1 MEIFVLTTTVPPPPR
16 AMIGMPLVVVA
27 DSKLLLQ
34 KSSTRTKLNTRS
46 FSLKLAL
53 KNPRRSRPCCSS
65 FDDDDDDDSKPT
77 PNNTVVNLD
86 VSGLRQET
94 KRQET
99 KALKKVANATTK
111 LRLSKEKMNEL
122 LENPNATTEMLEE
135 CPDVDFLESDVEEK
149 KKRLEEVR
157 TLLAMVENF
166 TGGKKNKE
174 DDSKWQEC
182 AEFAMKLGISDAPP
196 PKPPRGPKK
205 VKNVSKTGPRRPY
218 FAYASGN
225 DVNDDDDIP
234 TTEIR
239 VGRTS
244 EDNDIVSLDP
254 TNDPNEWWMHA
265 AGCPGSHVV
274 IKSTAPSDAAFFD
287 AALLAAKF
295 SKASRVGRVKV
306 SVVRCR
312 QVSKPK
318 GAKPGLVRLSGD
330 VRTMEVRVDE
340 NLDRLEMLER
350 TKT

>member
-1 MEIFVLTTTVPPPPR
+1 MEIFVLTTMVPPPR

-225 DVNDDDDIP
+225 DVNDDEDIP

>member
-1 MEIFVLTTTVPPPPR
+1 M
-16 AMIGMPLVVVA
+16 
-27 DSKLLLQ
+27 
-34 KSSTRTKLNTRS
+34 
-46 FSLKLAL
+46 
-53 KNPRRSRPCCSS
+53 
-65 FDDDDDDDSKPT
+65 
-77 PNNTVVNLD
+77 NLD

-157 TLLAMVENF
+157 TLLAMV
-166 TGGKKNKE
+166 
-174 DDSKWQEC
+174 
-182 AEFAMKLGISDAPP
+182 MKLAISDAPP

-225 DVNDDDDIP
+225 DVNDDEDIT

>member
-1 MEIFVLTTTVPPPPR
+1 MEIFVLTTMVPPPPR

-46 FSLKLAL
+46 FSLKVAL

-205 VKNVSKTGPRRPY
+205 GKNVSKTGPRRPY

-225 DVNDDDDIP
+225 DVNDDEDIP

>member
-1 MEIFVLTTTVPPPPR
+1 MARVRGVCDEIRDIGR
-16 AMIGMPLVVVA
+16 ATAETSTRAEEGKKCEQNRA
-27 DSKLLLQ
+27 
-34 KSSTRTKLNTRS
+34 SSTVFR
-46 FSLKLAL
+46 
-53 KNPRRSRPCCSS
+53 
-65 FDDDDDDDSKPT
+65 
-77 PNNTVVNLD
+77 
-86 VSGLRQET
+86 
-94 KRQET
+94 
-99 KALKKVANATTK
+99 
-111 LRLSKEKMNEL
+111 
-122 LENPNATTEMLEE
+122 
-135 CPDVDFLESDVEEK
+135 
-149 KKRLEEVR
+149 VR
-157 TLLAMVENF
+157 V
-166 TGGKKNKE
+166 
-174 DDSKWQEC
+174 
-182 AEFAMKLGISDAPP
+182 
-196 PKPPRGPKK
+196 
-205 VKNVSKTGPRRPY
+205 
-218 FAYASGN
+218 GN
-225 DVNDDDDIP
+225 DVNDDEDIP

-274 IKSTAPSDAAFFD
+274 IKSTAPSGAAFFD

>member
-1 MEIFVLTTTVPPPPR
+1 
-16 AMIGMPLVVVA
+16 MISIPLVVVA

-34 KSSTRTKLNTRS
+34 KSSTKTKLNTKGP
-46 FSLKLAL
+46 FSLKLGGVL

-65 FDDDDDDDSKPT
+65 FDDDDSKPT
-77 PNNTVVNLD
+77 PNTIPVNSD

-99 KALKKVANATTK
+99 KALKKVATATTK
-111 LRLSKEKMNEL
+111 VRLSKEKMTEL

-149 KKRLEEVR
+149 KKQLEEVR
-157 TLLAMVENF
+157 TLLTMVENF
-166 TGGKKNKE
+166 ITKKKKE
-174 DDSKWQEC
+174 DDDSKWQEC

-205 VKNVSKTGPRRPY
+205 VKNASKTGPRRPY

-225 DVNDDDDIP
+225 DDAADEDIP
-234 TTEIR
+234 TEIR

>member
-1 MEIFVLTTTVPPPPR
+1 M
-16 AMIGMPLVVVA
+16 
-27 DSKLLLQ
+27 
-34 KSSTRTKLNTRS
+34 
-46 FSLKLAL
+46 
-53 KNPRRSRPCCSS
+53 
-65 FDDDDDDDSKPT
+65 
-77 PNNTVVNLD
+77 NLD
-86 VSGLRQET
+86 VSGIRQET

-174 DDSKWQEC
+174 DDLKWQEC

-225 DVNDDDDIP
+225 DVNDDEDIP

-274 IKSTAPSDAAFFD
+274 IKSTAPSDAAFSD

>member
-1 MEIFVLTTTVPPPPR
+1 MENFVLTTMVPPPPR

-65 FDDDDDDDSKPT
+65 FDDDDDDSKPT

-166 TGGKKNKE
+166 TGGKNNKD

-225 DVNDDDDIP
+225 DVNDDEDIP

>member
-225 DVNDDDDIP
+225 DVNDDEDIP